1 VFGALAST
9 RMVHLRLRVVVLW
22 GTAWAAVLA
31 VAAVMPSVPSFGAA
45 LMVTGIGSQFFF
57 QSGNPLVQLTA
68 TPEVRGRVMSVWVLV
83 VLGGQ
88 GIGGPVMG
96 GIVDVLGAR
105 GGMLIAGGVPA
116 VAGVVLS
123 VLLARRGSLKLAVS
137 AHRPMVAITAR

>member
-1 VFGALAST
+1 
-9 RMVHLRLRVVVLW
+9 
-22 GTAWAAVLA
+22 
-31 VAAVMPSVPSFGAA
+31 VMPSVPSFGAA

-88 GIGGPVMG
+88 GIGGPLMG

-123 VLLARRGSLKLAVS
+123 VLLARRGSLRLAVS
-137 AHRPMVAITAR
+137 SHRPMVAITAR